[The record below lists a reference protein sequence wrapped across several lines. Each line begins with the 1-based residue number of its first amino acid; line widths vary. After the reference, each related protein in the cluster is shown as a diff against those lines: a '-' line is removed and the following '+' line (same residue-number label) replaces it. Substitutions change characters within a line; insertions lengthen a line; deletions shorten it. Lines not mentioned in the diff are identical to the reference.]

1 MNSVL
6 LSLAAEDLFLFG
18 EPWWRGNHKD
28 SSDASRQRRVSIES
42 FLFLHLPPVLALRQR
57 QLMGLWE
64 RKSEI
69 KGIA

>member
-42 FLFLHLPPVLALRQR
+42 FLFFTSSPSSGPETETTNGSV
-57 QLMGLWE
+57 GE
-64 RKSEI
+64 EI
-69 KGIA
+69 RN